1 MMTCNLKGPL
11 CEDVHLHDEDVPVR
25 VTAAAG
31 AGASDEGVRMRTFRA
46 SPYFDQYV
54 PDLGSVKKFTQP
66 FYKIL

>member
-31 AGASDEGVRMRTFRA
+31 AGAIVEGVRVRTSDT
-46 SPYFDQYV
+46 SP
-54 PDLGSVKKFTQP
+54 LGSAAPCTRQ
-66 FYKIL
+66 